1 MPRPTKKN
9 TKVFHKNNVPYADKL
24 LSMREKKGI
33 VSADDATLIRS
44 YVKERTAQK
53 TLSQGRQNKIIIILA
68 SWRRFIP
75 EYKSLT
81 MDQLYTGLN
90 QLSTGNAEDKQ
101 LDLSKNYIYDHV
113 TIIKPFLVWLINE
126 GKNIS
131 LTEKKVT
138 AQDPKYPNDPTKT
151 TTITTYEPAYGEKK
165 ILQIKRPEAVIMTK
179 TVSDLLTEPEIRQI
193 LTACKTSRD
202 RALISVLYEGGLRI
216 GEIGQLI
223 WEKITFDEHGLV
235 INLDFKTGK
244 PRFIRCVFATP
255 YLKEWQRDCKGS
267 GNSYVFITNRNE
279 PPTYEMLY
287 RQIRRLAER
296 AEIKK
301 HVHPHIFRHSRITH
315 LLQQGM
321 NETAV
326 KMMMWGS
333 VNSDMFQAYAHLTG
347 TDVDKAVL
355 ELHGIMQKK
364 TKKKD
369 QSLEARECPHCHAI
383 AGPTQKFC
391 GLCATPLTED
401 AVIEVTE
408 EKASIRAAGAEYVK
422 VDDVQ
427 KMIADALAKAG
438 LKQ

>member
-1 MPRPTKKN
+1 MKN
-9 TKVFHKNNVPYADKL
+9 TRVFNKNSILYADIL
-24 LSMREKKGI
+24 LSKWENKEI
-33 VSADDATLIRS
+33 ITADDATLIRS
-44 YVKERTAQK
+44 YVRERTAQRS
-53 TLSQGRQNKIIIILA
+53 LSPGRQNKILLILA

-75 EYKSLT
+75 EYKTLT
-81 MDQLYTGLN
+81 MDQLYGGLN
-90 QLSTGNAEDKQ
+90 NLSTGTTKDKK
-101 LDLSKNYIYDHV
+101 LDLSKNYIYDHI
-113 TIIKPFLVWLINE
+113 TIIKPFLVWMIEE
-126 GKNIS
+126 GHNKN
-131 LTEKKVT
+131 LTEKK
-138 AQDPKYPNDPTKT
+138 
-151 TTITTYEPAYGEKK
+151 
-165 ILQIKRPEAVIMTK
+165 ILKIKRPEAVIMTK

-202 RALISVLYEGGLRI
+202 KALISVLYEGGLRI

-223 WEKITFDEHGLV
+223 WEKVTFDEHGLI

-267 GNSYVFITNRNE
+267 GNSCVFITNRNE

-296 AEIKK
+296 AGIKK
-301 HVHPHIFRHSRITH
+301 NVHPHIFRHSRITH

-347 TDVDKAVL
+347 ADVDKAVL

-364 TKKKD
+364 TKEKD
-369 QSLEARECPHCHAI
+369 HSLEARECPRCHAI

-391 GLCATPLTED
+391 GLCAAPLTEEAITQVEQERGAIRTASTEFVRADDVERMVKD
-401 AVIEVTE
+401 AVM
-408 EKASIRAAGAEYVK
+408 A
-422 VDDVQ
+422 
-427 KMIADALAKAG
+427 ALAGK
-438 LKQ
+438 K

>member
-1 MPRPTKKN
+1 MPRPTKRN
-9 TKVFHKNNVPYADKL
+9 TKVFHINSTLYADKL
-24 LSMREKKGI
+24 LQAHLDKGD
-33 VSADDATLIRS
+33 VTNDDAQLIRS

-53 TLSQGRQNKIIIILA
+53 SLSPGRQNKIILILA

-75 EYKSLT
+75 EYKTLT
-81 MDQLYTGLN
+81 MNQVYEGLN
-90 QLSTGNAEDKQ
+90 QLSTGSTKDEQ
-101 LDLSKNYIYDHV
+101 LDLSKNYIYDHI
-113 TIIKPFLVWLINE
+113 TILKPFLFWLIDE
-126 GKNIS
+126 GHNTCLI
-131 LTEKKVT
+131 
-138 AQDPKYPNDPTKT
+138 
-151 TTITTYEPAYGEKK
+151 EKK
-165 ILQIKRPEAVIMTK
+165 IRAIKRPQAVVMTK

-193 LTACKTSRD
+193 LAACKTSRD

-216 GEIGQLI
+216 GEIGQLT
-223 WEKITFDEHGLV
+223 WEKVTFDEHGLI

-255 YLKEWQRDCKGS
+255 YLKEWQRECKGS
-267 GNSYVFITNRNE
+267 GGSHVFTTNRNE

-287 RQIRRLAER
+287 RQIRRLAKR
-296 AEIKK
+296 AGIKK

-347 TDVDKAVL
+347 ADVDKAVL

-364 TKKKD
+364 TKEKD
-369 QSLEARECPHCHAI
+369 HSLDARECPQCHAI

-391 GLCATPLTED
+391 GVCAQPLTEE
-401 AVIEVTE
+401 AAGQVQQERG
-408 EKASIRAAGAEYVK
+408 AIRAAGAEFVRA
-422 VDDVQ
+422 DDVQ
-427 KMIADALAKAG
+427 KIVEQAVKAALAGK
-438 LKQ
+438 K

>member
-1 MPRPTKKN
+1 MKN
-9 TKVFHKNNVPYADKL
+9 TRVFNKNSVLYADIL
-24 LSMREKKGI
+24 LSKQEGKGI
-33 VSADDATLIRS
+33 VTADDTALIRS

-53 TLSQGRQNKIIIILA
+53 SLSPGRQNKIIFILV

-75 EYKSLT
+75 EYKTLT
-81 MDQLYTGLN
+81 MDQVYGGLN
-90 QLSTGNAEDKQ
+90 QLSTGNTKEKQ
-101 LDLSKNYIYDHV
+101 LDLSKNYIYDHI
-113 TIIKPFLVWLINE
+113 TILKPFLIWLIDEKHNTE
-126 GKNIS
+126 LN
-131 LTEKKVT
+131 EKKVS
-138 AQDPKYPNDPTKT
+138 
-151 TTITTYEPAYGEKK
+151 
-165 ILQIKRPEAVIMTK
+165 QIKRPQAVIMTK

-223 WEKITFDEHGLV
+223 WEKVTFDEHGLI

-267 GNSYVFITNRNE
+267 GSEYVFITNRNE

-347 TDVDKAVL
+347 ADVDKAVL
-355 ELHGIMQKK
+355 EIHGIMQKK
-364 TKKKD
+364 TKEKD
-369 QSLEARECPHCHAI
+369 HSLEARECPHCHAI

-391 GLCATPLTED
+391 GLCASPLTEE
-401 AVIEVTE
+401 AVIQVAQ
-408 EKASIRAAGAEYVK
+408 EKGAIRSAGGEYVR

-427 KMIADALAKAG
+427 KMINDALQAAG
-438 LKQ
+438 LKR